1 VSAAEAAA
9 PVSAA
14 EARTLFAGLKSASAL
29 VLAVSGGPD
38 STALMILA
46 ARWRAALRKGPHLV
60 AVTID
65 HGLRAESGREARA
78 AKTLAAQ
85 LGIRHRTMRWT
96 GDKPATGLQEA
107 ARGVRYRLRAAAART
122 AGARHVLTAHTL
134 DDQAETVLLRMARGS
149 GLTGLGAMARETVL
163 EHFQEKWNPVFRPK
177 MRQRKNARA
186 VSVSGLCESALADP
200 TERRHAAAPLLL
212 VRPLLELPKARLIAT
227 LVASRIAYCED
238 PSNVDPRFTRA
249 RWREVMPV
257 LAGEGLDARRLAL
270 LARRLRRA
278 EAAIEFSVAVAAVA
292 VSQAVWPDGAPIV
305 LDAEKF
311 IRLPEEVALRVLGRA
326 IVHAAGEL
334 PLRLGRLEA
343 LYGLLAQP
351 NSASDSAPPHRVR
364 RTLAGALITLAGGR
378 LTVERAPPRS
388 KPASLGTARP

>member
-1 VSAAEAAA
+1 M
-9 PVSAA
+9 
-14 EARTLFAGLKSASAL
+14 LFAGLKSAPAL
-29 VLAVSGGPD
+29 LLAVSGGPD
-38 STALMILA
+38 STALMVLV
-46 ARWRAALRKGPHLV
+46 ARWRAALKKGPRLI
-60 AVTID
+60 AVTVD

-78 AKTLAAQ
+78 AKTLAAR
-85 LGIRHRTMRWT
+85 LGVRHRTMRWT

-107 ARGVRYRLRAAAART
+107 ARAVRYRLLAAAARA
-122 AGARHVLTAHTL
+122 AGARHILTAHTL

-149 GLTGLGAMARETVL
+149 GLTGLGAMAAETVL
-163 EHFQEKWNPVFRPK
+163 ADHS
-177 MRQRKNARA
+177 ARRRA
-186 VSVSGLCESALADP
+186 AD
-200 TERRHAAAPLLL
+200 PLLL

-227 LVASRIAYCED
+227 LVASRIQHCED

-249 RWREVMPV
+249 RLREVMPV

-278 EAAIEFSVAVAAVA
+278 EAAIEFAVAVAAVA
-292 VSQAVWPDGAPIV
+292 VSQAAWTSGAQIA

-343 LYGLLAQP
+343 LYGLLAQSKSES
-351 NSASDSAPPHRVR
+351 NSARPHRVR

-388 KPASLGTARP
+388 KPAFSGAARS